1 MAPTIGPTGF
11 LLLTAGIGLPVRLAR
26 WRGAATPAEPLVLI
40 VHIEYA
46 WLGLALVLV
55 VLADLLP
62 ASVGWLAALHALTAG
77 AIDTMTQAIM
87 TGPRSGTPSG
97 RSLPTPRRDGSMG
110 RCRRERFCGSCR
122 PCWRS
127 TTTSRYFWQGRSGVL
142 PFPMPCDTDRC

>member
-87 TGPRSGTPSG
+87 TGAPLGHTARALTADTATRWIYGPVQAGALLRLLSP
-97 RSLPTPRRDGSMG
+97 
-110 RCRRERFCGSCR
+110 
-122 PCWRS
+122 
-127 TTTSRYFWQGRSGVL
+127 VL
-142 PFPMPCDTDRC
+142 ALYYHLALLLAGPLWGAAFP